1 MKTRLR
7 AGCRGFARSAQPP
20 SPDDGVGEV
29 TTTLCKA
36 QPRRGQVDP
45 ALAVRRTRG
54 FSNQNLN
61 SWGEACLMVA
71 VPRQTR
77 AGYLLVRRR
86 ALVCF
91 GDGLGA
97 TDGPVTNRV
106 RANEEKCRP
115 GHLRNRATRAP
126 LLASQR
132 CLLRRVSKSYGTN
145 TARWFNGFTC
155 FEKITSND

>member
-7 AGCRGFARSAQPP
+7 AACRGFAQPAQPP
-20 SPDDGVGEV
+20 SQDGGVGGNGDHALTSAA
-29 TTTLCKA
+29 TT
-36 QPRRGQVDP
+36 RRQ
-45 ALAVRRTRG
+45 TRG
-54 FSNQNLN
+54 FCGAAGFLNQNLN
-61 SWGEACLMVA
+61 SPKEGCLMAA

-91 GDGLGA
+91 GDGPGA
-97 TDGPVTNRV
+97 TDGPVTIRKT
-106 RANEEKCRP
+106 ANEQKCRP

-132 CLLRRVSKSYGTN
+132 CLMTMGVEIVDGMN